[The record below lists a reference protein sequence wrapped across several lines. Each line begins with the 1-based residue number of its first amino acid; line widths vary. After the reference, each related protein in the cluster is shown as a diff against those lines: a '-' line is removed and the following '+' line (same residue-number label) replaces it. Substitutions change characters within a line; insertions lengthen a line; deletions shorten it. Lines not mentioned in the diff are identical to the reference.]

1 MGGGGFGEKMAE
13 GEEKSIDKF
22 DMPLIEVQR
31 NDKRST
37 AQQVKVRGGYIDHI
51 FILGQICV

>member
-1 MGGGGFGEKMAE
+1 MAE
-13 GEEKSIDKF
+13 EKFIDKF
-22 DMPLIEVQR
+22 EMPLIEVQR

-37 AQQVKVRGGYIDHI
+37 AQQVKVRGGYTNHV